1 MVAQLD
7 GETCPSLRR
16 GTWKRTELGLGTPG
30 KFTGRSLDAQ

>member
-16 GTWKRTELGLGTPG
+16 GAWERTELGLGTPG